1 MVTGGAGFIG
11 SHLVERLVTAQTRV
25 TVVDDLSR
33 GRREWLHRDAE
44 LHEVDVRDADA
55 FRRVI
60 AQARPDVVVH
70 LAAVHFIPAVDG
82 EPEVAWDINVNATRT
97 LLDAIAHRPPE
108 LLLFASTAAVYPD
121 TSGPIPETCP
131 PQPFD
136 LYGTTKLEGER
147 LVREF
152 ESRTGT
158 RCIVAR
164 IFNVV
169 GKRETNPHV
178 VPDLVRQLRG
188 GALPVRLGNL
198 EPRRDYTDVVDV
210 AVALE
215 RLLSLRHDVGGTFN
229 VGSGRSVS
237 VADLVRVCEQVLA
250 RTVEVEVDPQR
261 RRVQDRTELV
271 ADPRLLEAATGWNPE
286 RSLQE
291 TLAEL
296 LMEPDS
302 GYFRR
307 AQTTRRRAA
316 RG

>member
-11 SHLVERLVTAQTRV
+11 SHLVERLLTAPTRV

-44 LHEVDVRDADA
+44 LREVDVRDADA
-55 FRRVI
+55 FQRVI
-60 AQARPDVVVH
+60 AEATPDVVVH

-82 EPEVAWDINVNATRT
+82 APELAWDINVNATRT
-97 LLDAIAHRPPE
+97 LLDALAHRPPE

-152 ESRTGT
+152 ESRTET

-164 IFNVV
+164 IFNVI

-178 VPDLVRQLRG
+178 VPDLVGQLRG
-188 GALPVRLGNL
+188 GSLPVRLGNL
-198 EPRRDYTDVVDV
+198 EPRRDYTDVLDV

-215 RLLSLRHDVGGTFN
+215 RLLSLPRDVAGSFN

-237 VADLVRVCEQVLA
+237 VADLVRVCEQVLV

-261 RRVQDRTELV
+261 RRVQDRAELV
-271 ADPRLLEAATGWNPE
+271 ADPRLLEAATGWKPK

-291 TLAEL
+291 TLREL
-296 LMEPDS
+296 LMEPNS
-302 GYFRR
+302 GYSSQ